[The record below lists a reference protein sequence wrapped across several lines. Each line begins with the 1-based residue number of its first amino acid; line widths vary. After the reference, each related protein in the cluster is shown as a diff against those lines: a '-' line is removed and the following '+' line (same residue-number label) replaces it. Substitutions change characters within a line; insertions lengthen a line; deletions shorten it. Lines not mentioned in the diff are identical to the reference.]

1 MPDHTSWFSY
11 LLALPGLRAL
21 EQAVEHMGWSR
32 SIAHTSESVLN
43 HPHAPVT
50 LEYTLLALFA
60 VLLVLLFALVTRAR
74 IAQTEKALIPEGR
87 LTVSSFTENF
97 VEAFYNVL
105 KDALGPKD
113 AKYFLPIIGTCAM
126 FIFFSNALGLVPG
139 FSPATS
145 NFNVTLAC
153 GLVIFVTT
161 HLYGLRRNGV
171 VYLKHFLGPVWWLA
185 PLMLPLELISH
196 IARPITLAIRLMV
209 NMFVDHLVVS
219 VFTVLVALVLPVP
232 IMLMGVLVVTV
243 QTYVFCLLSTV
254 YVQMAIEHHDDHGD
268 DHGHAADKGHAKKD
282 HGHAEAA
289 AA

>member
-11 LLALPGLRAL
+11 LLTLPGLRAL
-21 EQAVEHMGWSR
+21 EQTIEHMGWNR

-60 VLLVLLFALVTRAR
+60 VLLVLVFALVTRAR

-87 LTVSSFTENF
+87 LTVASFTENF
-97 VEAFYNVL
+97 VEAFYDVL

-113 AKYFLPIIGTCAM
+113 AKYFLPIIGTCAL
-126 FIFFSNALGLVPG
+126 FIFFSNALGLIPG

-153 GLVIFVTT
+153 GLVIFTTT

-171 VYLKHFLGPVWWLA
+171 AYLKHFLGPVWWLA

-254 YVQMAIEHHDDHGD
+254 YVQMAIEHHDE
-268 DHGHAADKGHAKKD
+268 HGHE
-282 HGHAEAA
+282 HGHGAEKTSASHAEPVAA
-289 AA
+289 

>member
-11 LLALPGLRAL
+11 LLTLPGLHAL
-21 EQAVEHMGWSR
+21 EQSLEHMGWNR
-32 SIAHTSESVLN
+32 SIAHASEQALN
-43 HPHAPVT
+43 HSHAPLT
-50 LEYTLLALFA
+50 LEYTLLAVFSILLILLFA
-60 VLLVLLFALVTRAR
+60 VLTRAR
-74 IAQTEKALIPEGR
+74 IARTESALIPEGR
-87 LTVSSFTENF
+87 LTIASFTENF

-113 AKYFLPIIGTCAM
+113 AKHFLPIVGTCAI

-139 FSPATS
+139 FSPPTS

-153 GLVIFVTT
+153 GLVIFITT

-171 VYLKHFLGPVWWLA
+171 AYLKHFLGPVPWLA

-219 VFTVLVALVLPVP
+219 VFAMLVALILPVP
-232 IMLMGVLVVTV
+232 IMLMGVLVVSV

-254 YVQMAIEHHDDHGD
+254 YIQMAIEHHDDHGHEEHAHEGA
-268 DHGHAADKGHAKKD
+268 HGPAAV
-282 HGHAEAA
+282 AA
-289 AA
+289 

>member
-11 LLALPGLRAL
+11 LLSLPGLHAL
-21 EQAVEHMGWSR
+21 EQAVEHMGWNR

-50 LEYTLLALFA
+50 LEYTLLAIFA
-60 VLLVLLFALVTRAR
+60 ILLVLLFAVITRAR
-74 IAQTEKALIPEGR
+74 VAQTEKALIPEGE

-126 FIFFSNALGLVPG
+126 FIFFSNALGLLPG

-153 GLVIFVTT
+153 GLVVFVTT
-161 HLYGLRRNGV
+161 HLYGLRRNGA

-185 PLMLPLELISH
+185 PLMLPLEIISH

-254 YVQMAIEHHDDHGD
+254 YIQMAIEHHDDHGHEA
-268 DHGHAADKGHAKKD
+268 DHGAHAKP
-282 HGHAEAA
+282 HGHGEAVA
-289 AA
+289 A

>member
-11 LLALPGLRAL
+11 LLTLPGLHAL
-21 EQAVEHMGWSR
+21 EQAVEHMGLNR
-32 SIAHTSESVLN
+32 SISHTSESVLN

-60 VLLVLLFALVTRAR
+60 VLLVLVFALITRAR

-87 LTVSSFTENF
+87 LTISSFTENF

-105 KDALGPKD
+105 KDALGAKD
-113 AKYFLPIIGTCAM
+113 AKYFLPIIGTCAL
-126 FIFFSNALGLVPG
+126 FIFFSNALGLIPG
-139 FSPATS
+139 FAPATA
-145 NFNVTLAC
+145 NFNVTFAC
-153 GLVIFVTT
+153 GLVIFITT
-161 HLYGLRRNGV
+161 HVFGLRRNGV
-171 VYLKHFLGPVWWLA
+171 AYLKHFLGPKWYLV

-219 VFTVLVALVLPVP
+219 VFTVLIALVIPVP

-268 DHGHAADKGHAKKD
+268 DHGHQKAHDKS
-282 HGHAEAA
+282 HGHAAEAVA
-289 AA
+289 A